1 MLVAAA
7 HETGLLSCLEEAL
20 PAAPAPTHPSGW
32 LPKARS
38 RSPLLLTLLLLGV
51 VGLHRT
57 RDLRSYTGT
66 ALGLLTGRKH
76 AYGYFHTERVL
87 TSIAKAGG
95 ADQFTTALGRWT
107 TSLWSSTSPVLS
119 PCFYIDGHRKPVY
132 TDKLIPRGLIGNSG
146 KVLGARALVLLH
158 DEQGHSLLVTTHRGD
173 HHLTAG
179 VPAILAQYEASGAVV
194 EQSRLIVDREGM
206 GACFLR
212 DLTLAGYTVV
222 TVLKTD
228 QYTGIDSFTQ
238 IGAFVPL
245 TYDRDGQVVREVAPA
260 CFALPLPESAGQT
273 LPLRVALIRDWH
285 RHMLCPEEEEA
296 QDERNAHKRGWWRDG
311 WKAEPTPA
319 PPTQAKLIPI
329 VTTATT
335 CDDAVELVATYT
347 RRWAAQEN
355 IIRDFLLPLGLD
367 TNHGYGKTE
376 VENSEVSKKRVALEK
391 RLSNI
396 QHWAVSARE
405 RAQRASKLY
414 DRLWKQTKQHGEQL
428 YHVLNER
435 VWELEAQGT
444 MSSYQLRVESKKL
457 QAQADAEL
465 APLWQRVYQV
475 LDKSNK
481 EYSKCE
487 RYAHEQCDILR
498 ALEDLVKSER
508 VMYELDNQKDQVM
521 SVCKLALAN
530 LAMWT
535 RDHYFPPTYAHATW
549 KRLAPFFQLAGRV
562 VWHPHTV
569 SVELHTFNDRQLN
582 RDLLALCLRVNQA
595 QPHLP
600 DGRLLVFTVKAS
612 SRPTLDGQQLMIA

>member
-1 MLVAAA
+1 
-7 HETGLLSCLEEAL
+7 LLSCLEEAL
-20 PAAPAPTHPSGW
+20 PASPAPTHPSGW
-32 LPKARS
+32 LPTVRS

-51 VGLHRT
+51 VGLRRT
-57 RDLRSYTGT
+57 RDLRGYTGA
-66 ALGLLTGRKH
+66 ALGLLTGRKR

-95 ADQFTTALGRWT
+95 ADQLTTALGKWT
-107 TSLWSSTSPVLS
+107 ASLWPSASPVSS
-119 PCFYIDGHRKPVY
+119 PCFYLDGHRKPVY
-132 TDKLIPRGLIGNSG
+132 ADKLIPRGLIGNNG

-158 DEQGHSLLVTTHRGD
+158 DEQGHPLLVTTHRGD
-173 HHLTAG
+173 QHLTVG
-179 VPAILAQYEASGAVV
+179 MPPILTRYEASGAVV

-206 GACFLR
+206 AAGFLR

-228 QYTGIDSFTQ
+228 QYTGIESFTEV
-238 IGAFVPL
+238 GTFVPL
-245 TYDRDGQVVREVAPA
+245 KYDRDGQVVREVAEA
-260 CFALPLPESAGQT
+260 GFALPLPESSGQT
-273 LPLRVALIRDWH
+273 LPLRVALIRDW
-285 RHMLCPEEEEA
+285 RRQIITPEEEEA

-311 WKAEPTPA
+311 WKAQPTPA

-329 VTTATT
+329 VTTALT
-335 CDDAVELVATYT
+335 CDAVELVTTYT

-367 TNHGYGKTE
+367 TNHGYSKTE
-376 VENSEVSKKRVALEK
+376 VENSEVGKKRAALSK

-396 QHWAVSARE
+396 QRWTVSAQS

-414 DRLWKQTKQHGEQL
+414 NRLWKQTKQQGEQL
-428 YHVLNER
+428 YRVLNAR
-435 VWELEAQGT
+435 VWELEAEAT
-444 MSSYQLRVESKKL
+444 MSSSQLRAESKRL
-457 QAQADAEL
+457 QAQADTEL

-481 EYSKCE
+481 EYAKCE

-498 ALEDLVKSER
+498 ALEDLAKSER

-530 LAMWT
+530 LVMWT
-535 RDHYFPPTYAHATW
+535 RDHYFPANYAHATW
-549 KRLAPFFQLAGRV
+549 RRLAPFFQLAGRV
-562 VWHPHTV
+562 VSHPHTV
-569 SVELHTFNDRQLN
+569 SVELHPFNDCQLN
-582 RDLLALCLRVNQA
+582 RDLLALCHQVNQA

-600 DGRLLVFTVKAS
+600 DGRLLGFTVEAS
-612 SRPTLDGQQLMIA
+612 SRPILVGQQLKIA

>member
-7 HETGLLSCLEEAL
+7 HETGLLSCLAEAL
-20 PAAPAPTHPSGW
+20 PAAPTHPSGW
-32 LPKARS
+32 LPTARS
-38 RSPLLLTLLLLGV
+38 RVPLLLTLLLLGT

-57 RDLRSYTGT
+57 RDLRGYTGA
-66 ALGLLTGRKH
+66 ALGLLTGRKR
-76 AYGYFHTERVL
+76 AYGYFHMERVL
-87 TSIAKAGG
+87 TTIAKAGG
-95 ADQFTTALGRWT
+95 ADSLTTALGKWT
-107 TSLWSSTSPVLS
+107 ASLWSSPSPVSS

-132 TDKLIPRGLIGNSG
+132 ADKLIPRGLIGNTG
-146 KVLGARALVLLH
+146 KVLGARTLVLLH
-158 DEQGHSLLVTTHRGD
+158 DEQGHPLLVTTHRGD
-173 HHLTAG
+173 QHLMVG
-179 VPAILAQYEASGAVV
+179 MPAILARYEASGAVV

-212 DLTLAGYTVV
+212 DLTLAGYTVI

-228 QYTGIDSFTQ
+228 QYTGIDSFTEV
-238 IGAFVPL
+238 GTFVPL
-245 TYDRDGQVVREVAPA
+245 TSDRDGQVVREVALA
-260 CFALPLPESAGQT
+260 CFALPLPESSGQT
-273 LPLRVALIRDWH
+273 FPLRVALIRDW
-285 RHMLCPEEEEA
+285 RRQIETPEEEEA
-296 QDERNAHKRGWWRDG
+296 QEERNAHKRGWWRDG

-329 VTTATT
+329 VTTAPT
-335 CDDAVELVATYT
+335 CTDAVELATTYT

-376 VENSEVSKKRVALEK
+376 VENSEVSKKRVTLEK

-396 QHWAVSARE
+396 QRWTVSAE
-405 RAQRASKLY
+405 TRAQRASKLY
-414 DRLWKQTKQHGEQL
+414 NRLGKQTKQHGEQL
-428 YHVLNER
+428 YRVLNEQ

-444 MSSYQLRVESKKL
+444 MSSYQLRTESKRL

-465 APLWQRVYQV
+465 APLWQRVYRV

-481 EYSKCE
+481 EYAKCE

-498 ALEDLVKSER
+498 ALEGLEKNER
-508 VMYELDNQKDQVM
+508 MMYELDNQKDQVM

-530 LAMWT
+530 LVMWT
-535 RDHYFPPTYAHATW
+535 RDSYFPPHYAHTTW

-562 VWHPHTV
+562 VSHPHTV
-569 SVELHTFNDRQLN
+569 SVELHPFNDRQLN
-582 RDLLALCLRVNQA
+582 RDLLALCHRVNQA

-600 DGRLLVFTVKAS
+600 DGRLLVFTVKVS
-612 SRPTLDGQQLMIA
+612 SRPVLDGQQLKIA